1 MKCNCFLDYYHD
13 HCHLPVSG
21 DDIIIRSIYKK
32 YYFTVRI
39 YRAET
44 STMRVLLLLYKSD
57 QTLDEIQ
64 NAALWLQNLGF
75 ILYIIMWGCD
85 SRRGYSNNIR
95 ETPLAQQ

>member
-1 MKCNCFLDYYHD
+1 M
-13 HCHLPVSG
+13 VSG
-21 DDIIIRSIYKK
+21 DDIIICNMHKM
-32 YYFTVRI
+32 YYFTVRM

-44 STMRVLLLLYKSD
+44 STMHVLLLLYKSD

-64 NAALWLQNLGF
+64 NVALWLQNLEF
-75 ILYIIMWGCD
+75 VLYIMWGCN